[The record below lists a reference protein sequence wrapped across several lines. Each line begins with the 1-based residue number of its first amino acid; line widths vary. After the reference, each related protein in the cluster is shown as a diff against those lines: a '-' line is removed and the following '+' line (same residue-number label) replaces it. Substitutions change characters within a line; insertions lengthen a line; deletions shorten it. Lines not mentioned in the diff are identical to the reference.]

1 MRRAFFC
8 SLNVPVPPQSQTEA
22 GGTILIRV
30 PYLDRVYL
38 PVGGGG
44 GGGGGAGFSQ
54 QAEIPLSPHFNVFKD
69 LKASLGSATIA

>member
-1 MRRAFFC
+1 VRNP
-8 SLNVPVPPQSQTEA
+8 L
-22 GGTILIRV
+22 RV
-30 PYLDRVYL
+30 FYLKRVYL

-69 LKASLGSATIA
+69 LKASLGSAMIA